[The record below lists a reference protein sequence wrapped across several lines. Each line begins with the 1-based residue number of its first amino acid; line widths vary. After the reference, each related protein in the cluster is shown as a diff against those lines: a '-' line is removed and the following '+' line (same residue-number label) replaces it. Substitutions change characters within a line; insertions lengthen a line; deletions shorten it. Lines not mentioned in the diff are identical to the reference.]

1 MTTQGSPRGDDTAPL
16 AELNGRVKWFN
27 VTKGYGFV
35 SLDSGEGDAFLHVTV
50 LRQAGHEDVAPGVTL
65 TCQATRGPKGFQ
77 VMSIVSLDLS
87 TAGPMPRVDSA
98 ESPPAGESD
107 DGDYAA
113 CLVKWYNGERG
124 YGFICPPGTD
134 KDVFV
139 HAAILRRNGI
149 DGLVPGQTVR
159 AKIGDGPKG
168 LQVLDIR
175 RA

>member
-1 MTTQGSPRGDDTAPL
+1 MTTQGSPQGDDTAPI
-16 AELNGRVKWFN
+16 AECNGRVKWFN

-65 TCQATRGPKGFQ
+65 TCLAARGPKGFQ
-77 VMSIVSLDLS
+77 VTAIVSLDLS
-87 TAGPMPRVDSA
+87 TAGPMPRPDTPDVPLPVD
-98 ESPPAGESD
+98 GD
-107 DGDYAA
+107 DGDYAP

-124 YGFICPPGTD
+124 YGFVCPPGTD

-159 AKIGDGPKG
+159 ARIGDGPKG
-168 LQVLDIR
+168 LTVLDIR